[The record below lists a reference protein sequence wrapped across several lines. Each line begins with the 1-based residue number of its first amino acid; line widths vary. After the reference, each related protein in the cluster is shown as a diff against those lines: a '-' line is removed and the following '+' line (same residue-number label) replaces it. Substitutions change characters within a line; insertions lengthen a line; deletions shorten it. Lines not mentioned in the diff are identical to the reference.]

1 MSAATTIVGQIS
13 RLEKETAAF
22 KIQLDDIDNQ
32 LKSVTNEPD
41 RRILYKI
48 AETLKADVE
57 EKESKLAHLR
67 KENRK
72 TTLAAIFIF
81 IILILFYVFIMS
93 PLKQNKKSEN

>member
-1 MSAATTIVGQIS
+1 MAATTIVGQIS

-22 KIQLDDIDNQ
+22 KKQLEDIDNQ

-48 AETLKADVE
+48 AETLKADME

-72 TTLAAIFIF
+72 TTLAAILIF
-81 IILILFYVFIMS
+81 IILVLFYVFIMS